1 MANPEYSDQKLSDYS
16 TIETTIPMRPWEMK
30 KKKKS
35 EVLFFKCDESA
46 TAIKSAPHKKKK
58 SSVVTLGIK

>member
-16 TIETTIPMRPWEMK
+16 TIETTLPMRPWEM

>member
-1 MANPEYSDQKLSDYS
+1 
-16 TIETTIPMRPWEMK
+16 MRPWEM